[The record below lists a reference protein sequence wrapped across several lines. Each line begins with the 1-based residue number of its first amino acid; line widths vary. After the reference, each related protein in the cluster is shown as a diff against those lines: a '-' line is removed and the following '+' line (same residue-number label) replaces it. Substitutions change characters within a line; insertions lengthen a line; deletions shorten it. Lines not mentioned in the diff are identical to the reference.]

1 MKVKVK
7 KSKIKKKSK
16 NIISKDIFYV
26 EVPKTEMQL
35 FYAISFTCIL
45 IGLVFVVLN
54 KTLIMMLSFNLA
66 LASFIFGIMYISKK
80 WEINEK
86 KYTIYYS
93 SALKDEIYKIS
104 DFTKVVV
111 CKDEMKM
118 YIGNNIIFKIKKFYI
133 NYKRFFN
140 LIQNND
146 NILMQWESKIN
157 YK

>member
-1 MKVKVK
+1 MYTYR
-7 KSKIKKKSK
+7 S
-16 NIISKDIFYV
+16 
-26 EVPKTEMQL
+26 
-35 FYAISFTCIL
+35 C
-45 IGLVFVVLN
+45 FVVLN
-54 KTLIMMLSFNLA
+54 KTLIMMLFFNLA
-66 LASFIFGIMYISKK
+66 LAAFIFGLMYISKK

>member
-66 LASFIFGIMYISKK
+66 LASFIFGLMYISKK

-93 SALKDEIYKIS
+93 SAL
-104 DFTKVVV
+104 
-111 CKDEMKM
+111 KDEMKM